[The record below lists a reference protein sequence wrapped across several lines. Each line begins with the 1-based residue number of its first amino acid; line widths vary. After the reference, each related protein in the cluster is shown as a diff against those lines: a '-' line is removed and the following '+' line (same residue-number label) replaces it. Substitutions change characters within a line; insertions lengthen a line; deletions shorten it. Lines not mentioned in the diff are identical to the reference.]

1 MFVVCLDFVQIN
13 SVSELALTANQ
24 LASDIHRL
32 VVRTCPGPAVF
43 GLFME
48 LQALGDSLTCVCV
61 CMDVLQWN
69 TVDNAGAAAVAEAD
83 GVTATLGSVPITLN
97 PLQIRTFYV
106 AVN

>member
-1 MFVVCLDFVQIN
+1 MFDCDCGSPVRMWVYGPACSPFAASKCMFVVCLDFVQIN

-48 LQALGDSLTCVCV
+48 LQALGDPLTCVCLHECV
-61 CMDVLQWN
+61 
-69 TVDNAGAAAVAEAD
+69 TVEHG
-83 GVTATLGSVPITLN
+83 
-97 PLQIRTFYV
+97 
-106 AVN
+106 